1 MKKTLY
7 IIPQIYVVKLH
18 QQALMQYA
26 SPASPPKLRMGTGT
40 EYESDTN
47 WQIDPEDLNSDYNL

>member
-26 SPASPPKLRMGTGT
+26 SPASPPRTREEESNPKWEEDYGTG
-40 EYESDTN
+40 N
-47 WQIDPEDLNSDYNL
+47 PEDIDYNL

>member
-26 SPASPPKLRMGTGT
+26 SPATPPRASGNSSNTDWTEDYGTG
-40 EYESDTN
+40 N
-47 WQIDPEDLNSDYNL
+47 PEDIDYNL

>member
-26 SPASPPKLRMGTGT
+26 SPATPPRTT
-40 EYESDTN
+40 EEESDEN
-47 WQIDPEDLNSDYNL
+47 WTDPETGAETL

>member
-26 SPASPPKLRMGTGT
+26 SPATPPRTSDDSSDPGWT
-40 EYESDTN
+40 EDGE
-47 WQIDPEDLNSDYNL
+47 YNL